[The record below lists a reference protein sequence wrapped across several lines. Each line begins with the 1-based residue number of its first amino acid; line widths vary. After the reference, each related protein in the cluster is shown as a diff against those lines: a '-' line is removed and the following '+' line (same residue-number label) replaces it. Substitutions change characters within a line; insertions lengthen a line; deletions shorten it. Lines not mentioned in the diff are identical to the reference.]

1 MNGGLS
7 VFQMEVALT
16 GCCFTVAHFLY
27 VVLGSFVLL
36 FAVMVTSG
44 CEYDVGTELP
54 KYADLE
60 HETTGI

>member
-1 MNGGLS
+1 
-7 VFQMEVALT
+7 MEVALT

-54 KYADLE
+54 KYTDLE